1 MALIIKSNETKKIMI
16 AGTSIELADVYMRIE
31 FAARANGVTLEVAG
45 TTYVSK
51 ATYETS
57 QPIFTDIQAGNVVA
71 NIGEGQEQ
79 SLITAHEYAKQAYE
93 ELGYTVD
100 IDLS

>member
-1 MALIIKSNETKKIMI
+1 MALIIKSNEKKKIMI
-16 AGTSIELADVYMRIE
+16 AGTSIELADIYMRIE
-31 FAARANGVTLEVAG
+31 FVGRSNGKTIEIAG
-45 TTYVSK
+45 ATYVSK

-71 NIGEGQEQ
+71 NIAEGQEQ